1 MTNMQEGYVKRAS
14 LKESLIKA
22 INESGL
28 SAYEITSIVEKI
40 YNEVAMLARQE
51 EEQSIAIFNQEQNQ
65 VQEETV
71 VEENLTNEK
80 TIIEEDLINEETIV
94 EE

>member
-1 MTNMQEGYVKRAS
+1 MTNIQEGYVKRAS
-14 LKESLIKA
+14 LKQSLVKA

-28 SAYEITSIVEKI
+28 SAYEITNIIEKI

-51 EEQSIAIFNQEQNQ
+51 EEDSIATFNQEQNQ

-71 VEENLTNEK
+71 VEEDLTNEE
-80 TIIEEDLINEETIV
+80 TVVEENVTNEETIV

>member
-28 SAYEITSIVEKI
+28 SAYEIQTIIEGI
-40 YNEVAMLARQE
+40 YNEVARLARQE
-51 EEQSIAIFNQEQNQ
+51 EEQSIATFNQEQNSI
-65 VQEETV
+65 QEETV
-71 VEENLTNEK
+71 VEEDLT
-80 TIIEEDLINEETIV
+80 NEETIV

>member
-28 SAYEITSIVEKI
+28 SAYEIQTIIEGI
-40 YNEVAMLARQE
+40 YNEVARLARQE
-51 EEQSIAIFNQEQNQ
+51 EEQSIAAFNQEQNPAQ
-65 VQEETV
+65 EETVIEEDLTNEETV
-71 VEENLTNEK
+71 VEE
-80 TIIEEDLINEETIV
+80 
-94 EE
+94 

>member
-28 SAYEITSIVEKI
+28 SAYEIQTIIEGI
-40 YNEVAMLARQE
+40 YNEVARLARQE
-51 EEQSIAIFNQEQNQ
+51 EEQSIAAYKQENISTE
-65 VQEETV
+65 EETV
-71 VEENLTNEK
+71 VEEDLTGEDI
-80 TIIEEDLINEETIV
+80 IIEE
-94 EE
+94 

>member
-28 SAYEITSIVEKI
+28 SAYEIQTIIEGI

-51 EEQSIAIFNQEQNQ
+51 EEDSIATFNQEQNQ

-71 VEENLTNEK
+71 VEEDLTNEE
-80 TIIEEDLINEETIV
+80 TIIEE
-94 EE
+94 